1 MGCGRGASRGA
12 GGSHRRSPSVGV
24 CDACLC
30 SLRGRAREEGW
41 LQEPEVAWRRPH
53 GYWGREGH
61 SAPDRADGRRGLRL
75 RCGTRL
81 LRLRLPANAHRPEF
95 RTLLLPAPSSA
106 QIGRQTGKW
115 APKGPEILADEA
127 GLSETPQ
134 YRKLHQGMKRC
145 DNGNGIQTGRT
156 RLGMRLCLVRRVG
169 RDGSSPEVI
178 LLANPIVA
186 PEWLSYVLQSH
197 FLR

>member
-1 MGCGRGASRGA
+1 MRIVRSFVLFF
-12 GGSHRRSPSVGV
+12 SLPHPQRRSGDRLVN
-24 CDACLC
+24 
-30 SLRGRAREEGW
+30 
-41 LQEPEVAWRRPH
+41 RRQK
-53 GYWGREGH
+53 
-61 SAPDRADGRRGLRL
+61 A
-75 RCGTRL
+75 
-81 LRLRLPANAHRPEF
+81 
-95 RTLLLPAPSSA
+95 
-106 QIGRQTGKW
+106 
-115 APKGPEILADEA
+115 PEILADEA

-145 DNGNGIQTGRT
+145 DTGNGIQTGRT
-156 RLGMRLCLVRRVG
+156 HLGMRLCLVRRVG